1 MIEPVEHLPT
11 ELMHTGERQLRL
23 GLQAGDAGDAKAG
36 RRIDGVV
43 EEGRFADSRL
53 AAEHQHAAPPLV
65 DGPEQPV
72 ESGALSPAVD
82 QSPPSQLPRP
92 DHG

>member
-1 MIEPVEHLPT
+1 MRSADSVSPAGKSATLELSPIPPT
-11 ELMHTGERQLRL
+11 PGRDT
-23 GLQAGDAGDAKAG
+23 GDAKAG
-36 RRIDGVV
+36 RGFDGVV

-65 DGPEQPV
+65 GPEQPV
-72 ESGALSPAVD
+72 ESGALPTAVD
-82 QSPPSQLPRP
+82 QSPPAQLPRP